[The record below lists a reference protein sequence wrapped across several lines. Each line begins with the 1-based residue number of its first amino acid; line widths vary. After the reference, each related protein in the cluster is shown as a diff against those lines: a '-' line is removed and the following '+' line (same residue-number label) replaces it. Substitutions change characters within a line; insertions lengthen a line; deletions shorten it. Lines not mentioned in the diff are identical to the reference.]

1 MDLNCLRTIL
11 FMRYDFLIPLRHLA
25 LASRDIGVDRVEI
38 LNFFLGKLTFN
49 S

>member
-1 MDLNCLRTIL
+1 
-11 FMRYDFLIPLRHLA
+11 MRYDFLISLRHLA
-25 LASRDIGVDRVEI
+25 LALLDIGVNLVKI

>member
-1 MDLNCLRTIL
+1 MNLSWTSL
-11 FMRYDFLIPLRHLA
+11 FMRYDFLIPPQHLA
-25 LASRDIGVDRVEI
+25 LASGDIGVHRVEI